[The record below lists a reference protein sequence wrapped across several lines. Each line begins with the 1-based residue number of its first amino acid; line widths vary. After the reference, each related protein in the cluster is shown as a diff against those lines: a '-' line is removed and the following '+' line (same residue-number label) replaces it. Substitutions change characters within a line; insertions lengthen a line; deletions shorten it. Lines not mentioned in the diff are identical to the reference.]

1 MIPSNRVR
9 TRNYEFVEVTTGAAN
24 TNNKL
29 KIGDIEVLRG
39 KKVKSITA
47 FRVADVPKS
56 PNGSAL
62 VNAAV
67 FGSSF
72 ALIRILGK
80 DRLNQV
86 PLADFVPGLNDGRR
100 WEFPYPVELDLSN
113 SFVVCGDKASFVAN
127 EVYLLYFE
135 FEEEVELK
143 K

>member
-1 MIPSNRVR
+1 MKKIITPPSRPR
-9 TRNYEFVEVTTGAAN
+9 TRNVEFVEVTTGAAN

-29 KIGDIEVLRG
+29 KIGDVEVLRG
-39 KKVKSITA
+39 KKIRSITT

-56 PNGSAL
+56 PNSSAL

-72 ALIRILGK
+72 LLLRILGK

-86 PLADFVPGLNDGRR
+86 PLADFVPGLNNGRR
-100 WEFPYPVELDLSN
+100 WEFPQPVELDLTN

-135 FEEEVELK
+135 FEE
-143 K
+143 